1 MKTNSDKRCAPS
13 KKYTDGS
20 CFSYESLIKIAKKY
34 NEKYNDKID
43 VSLSKDQ
50 LVEILNNKL
59 SNKCSEQTCW
69 LRLSFV
75 KELENDDI
83 LENTFRPEGPKDRYE
98 WLSTNHINDVIEQY
112 HAVKKNFLF
121 LGAVPYDFEDLPV
134 LGISNINFKELENNG
149 KTEIGMVVNLD
160 EHYKS
165 GSHWVGLYI
174 NLAKNQIYYF
184 DSTGSRPGK
193 RIKKFASR
201 VVDYMYNKK
210 YKEKINMK
218 QLVKDI
224 KSNTNSKY
232 VNNIRNFDIRYNDIK
247 HQFKN
252 SECGVYSINFIER
265 LVMGESF
272 DNIIHNVI
280 KDDKINVRRKEFF
293 RNVNF

>member
-43 VSLSKDQ
+43 VSLNKDQ

-75 KELENDDI
+75 KELENEDI
-83 LENTFRPEGPKDRYE
+83 LENTFRPVGPKDRYE

-134 LGISNINFKELENNG
+134 LGISNIDFKELVDKG
-149 KTEIGMVVNLD
+149 KTEIGMVINLD

-184 DSTGSRPGK
+184 DSTGSKPGK

-210 YKEKINMK
+210 YNEKINMR

-224 KSNTNSKY
+224 KGNKNSKY
-232 VNNIRNFDIRYNDIK
+232 VNNIKNFDIRYNDIK

-272 DNIIHNVI
+272 DKVINNVI
-280 KDDKINVRRKEFF
+280 KDDKINTRRKEFF

>member
-1 MKTNSDKRCAPS
+1 
-13 KKYTDGS
+13 
-20 CFSYESLIKIAKKY
+20 LIKIAKKY
-34 NEKYNDKID
+34 NEKYDEKID
-43 VSLSKDQ
+43 ITLSKEE

-75 KELENDDI
+75 KELENEDI

-134 LGISNINFKELENNG
+134 LGISNIDFKELEEKG
-149 KTEIGMVVNLD
+149 KTEIGMVINLD

-174 NLAKNQIYYF
+174 NLEKNQIYYF
-184 DSTGSRPGK
+184 DSTGAKPGS
-193 RIKKFASR
+193 RIKKFATR
-201 VVDYMYNKK
+201 VMRYMYNKK

-218 QLVKDI
+218 ELIQDI
-224 KSNTNSKY
+224 KNNKNSKY
-232 VNNIRNFDIRYNDIK
+232 INNINKFDIRYNDVK

-272 DNIIHNVI
+272 DNVIRNVI
-280 KDDKINVRRKEFF
+280 KDDKINLRRKEFF